1 MEINLKCRREKRD
14 LETRLLVAEGEVER
28 QREAHS
34 FWFWMFMLTLSA
46 LIIFAITVEFGGT
59 KCS

>member
-14 LETRLLVAEGEVER
+14 LETRLLVAEGEVAR
-28 QREAHS
+28 QLEAHR
-34 FWFWMFMLTLSA
+34 FWYWMFLLTLLAFVIMCGVAS
-46 LIIFAITVEFGGT
+46 LEHP